1 MLSKKTI
8 RQMEKRLRQ
17 EITAL
22 SKELKRDEEF
32 GLGESLTASV
42 GELSAYDNHP
52 ADLGAETFER
62 EKDLS
67 LSNAKKV
74 RLAALE
80 EALQRIE
87 DGKYGVCMRCGRPIE
102 SERLEALPQAVNC
115 IACQTRT
122 EEENAARLQK
132 RPVEEELLAVPFART
147 FTPEDGEN
155 NAFDGEDAW
164 QAVAQFGTAESPQ
177 DLGGNVEGFDEMYS
191 DEPRGVVENV
201 ENEQVMDEGLDDQL
215 LET

>member
-1 MLSKKTI
+1 MLSKKKI
-8 RQMEKRLRQ
+8 RQLEKRLRQ
-17 EITAL
+17 EMNEL
-22 SKELKRDEEF
+22 SEELKQAQEF
-32 GLGESLTASV
+32 GLTESLTASV

-80 EALQRIE
+80 EALHRIE
-87 DGKYGVCMRCGRPIE
+87 EGKYGGCFRCGRPIE
-102 SERLEALPQAVNC
+102 DERLEVLPQAVNC
-115 IACQTRT
+115 IACQTQT
-122 EEENAARLQK
+122 EEENPRRAE

-147 FTPEDGEN
+147 FTPGDGEN
-155 NAFDGEDAW
+155 VAFDGEDAW
-164 QAVAQFGTAESPQ
+164 QAVAQYGTAESPQ
-177 DLGGNVEGFDEMYS
+177 DLGGNVDGFDEMYS
-191 DEPRGVVENV
+191 DEPRGVVSAV
-201 ENEQVMDEGLDDQL
+201 ENEQVMEEGLDEQL